1 MKSTPINGHLQLD
14 SINANIQE
22 NPAEF
27 IKAIDRDYHAY
38 IRNVA
43 NSIASIDHHKIV
55 MLSGP
60 SGSGKTTTAQ
70 FMQKYMNDLGIET
83 ICISLDNF
91 YLGRNNAPRLP
102 DGGGGLVAC
111 SLCGLNYGTWLKMAW
126 KTFAVMIA

>member
-102 DGGGGLVAC
+102 DGRFDYETIDA
-111 SLCGLNYGTWLKMAW
+111 LNVPAYAGVYFW
-126 KTFAVMIA
+126 ID